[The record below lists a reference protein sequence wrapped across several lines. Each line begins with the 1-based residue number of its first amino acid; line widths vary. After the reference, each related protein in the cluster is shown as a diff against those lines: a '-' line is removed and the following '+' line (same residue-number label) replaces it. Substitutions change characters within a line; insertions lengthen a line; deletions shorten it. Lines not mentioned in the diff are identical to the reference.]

1 MKTVLAIDL
10 GAESGR
16 VMAVHFDGTSLE
28 LEELHRFT
36 NPSTMIHGTLYWDF
50 LHLWR
55 NIQHGIEKGQQ
66 HNPASLGVD
75 TWGVDFGLLDA
86 NGNLV
91 ANPVHYRDDRTEGML
106 EKAFATVPQAEIY
119 KNTGIQFMR
128 INTLYQLLSMADS
141 PVLDIAETFL
151 TAPDLLNY
159 WLTGAK
165 VCEFTNA
172 TTTQMLNPA
181 TKDWARDMLNK
192 LNIPTH
198 ILPEIAQPGTRI
210 GTYDNIPVITP
221 ACHDT
226 GSAVAGVPTQSND
239 FAYISSGTWS
249 LVGLEVPDA
258 IVSDAAFEA
267 NMTNEGGVYDTYRFL
282 KNVMGLWI
290 LQQCRTTWGADKY
303 SYDDLVVAAEGAEPL
318 QYIFD
323 VDDERFLGPG
333 NHPELI
339 QAWFSEHNLSIPQ
352 TVGEITRAV
361 LESLALKYGQV
372 LNKLTTISGQHV
384 STIHIVGGGSQNRL
398 LNQFTANATGCE
410 VVTGPIEATVIG
422 NAMVQ
427 LIALGELGNIQEARQ
442 LLASLPN
449 MQRYTP
455 ENTAAWQ
462 AKALNI

>member
-16 VMAVHFDGTSLE
+16 VIAVHFNGTSLN
-28 LEELHRFT
+28 LEELYRFS
-36 NPSTMIHGTLYWDF
+36 NPTTMVQGTLYWDF

-55 NIQHGIEKGQQ
+55 NIQQGIEKGKK
-66 HNPASLGVD
+66 HNPAGLGVD

-86 NGNLV
+86 KGNLL
-91 ANPVHYRDDRTEGML
+91 ANPVHYRDNRTEGML
-106 EKAFATVPQAEIY
+106 EKAFATIPKTDIY
-119 KNTGIQFMR
+119 KATGIQFMR
-128 INTLYQLLSMADS
+128 INTLYQLMSMVDA
-141 PVLDIAETFL
+141 PVLEIAQTFL

-159 WLTGAK
+159 WLSGAK

-172 TTTQMLNPA
+172 TTTQMLNP
-181 TKDWARDMLNK
+181 TTQDWAWDMLDK

-198 ILPEIAQPGTRI
+198 ILPEIVQPGTHL
-210 GTYDNIPVITP
+210 GTYNNIPVITP

-226 GSAVAGVPTQSND
+226 GSAVAGIPTQSND
-239 FAYISSGTWS
+239 YAYISSGTWS
-249 LVGLEVPDA
+249 LVGLELPDA
-258 IVSDAAFEA
+258 ILSDVSFEA
-267 NMTNEGGVYDTYRFL
+267 NMTNEGGVYGTYRFL

-303 SYDDLVVAAEGAEPL
+303 SYEDLVVAAEEAESL
-318 QYIFD
+318 HYIFD
-323 VDDERFLGPG
+323 VDDERFLGLG
-333 NHPELI
+333 NHPQLI
-339 QAWFSEHNLSIPQ
+339 QAWFAEHSLPVPQ

-372 LNKLTTISGQHV
+372 LNKLKSISGQYV

-422 NAMVQ
+422 NAVVQ
-427 LIALGELGNIQEARQ
+427 FITLGELANIQETRQ

-455 ENTAAWQ
+455 ENEAAWQ